1 MNRYQT
7 IPYRRVEDKKVTST
21 TIYPEVALSEQD
33 YYIIA
38 TSGDRFDILSD
49 QFYGS
54 SDYWWVIASCNPHI
68 RRDTL
73 YLTPG
78 AQIRIPPYRIVREA
92 FEQLNRTR

>member
-54 SDYWWVIASCNPHI
+54 SDY
-68 RRDTL
+68 
-73 YLTPG
+73 
-78 AQIRIPPYRIVREA
+78 
-92 FEQLNRTR
+92 

>member
-21 TIYPEVALSEQD
+21 TIYPEVALSEQ
-33 YYIIA
+33 
-38 TSGDRFDILSD
+38 
-49 QFYGS
+49 FYGS
-54 SDYWWVIASCNPHI
+54 SDYWWIIASCNPHI

-73 YLTPG
+73 YITPG
-78 AQIRIPPYRIVREA
+78 AQIRIPPYRIVKEA